1 MASENKP
8 SRPHFRTSYVS
19 SVISI
24 SLVLFLLGLLGIFLF
39 EGKKISAYVKE
50 NIQLTILMK
59 ENVSEPEIEIIT
71 RLLKNSP
78 FVKSANF
85 ISADSAAKSLQQD
98 LGGENFID
106 FIGYNPLSASI
117 DVKLKSEYAN
127 PDSVA
132 RFKQIVM
139 ENKMVEEVVYKQHQ
153 VETIDKN
160 LRSGSLIILAFGGL
174 LLLISIAL
182 INNTIRL
189 VVYSDRFLIRSM
201 QLVGATRGFIMRPF
215 LLKGLYQG
223 LWAGILACLMLG
235 GALYF
240 GYSKIEGLSQTIDKS
255 MYYYLFPAVIICG
268 ILFSLLSTFFS
279 VRRFLRL
286 KSELIYL

>member
-8 SRPHFRTSYVS
+8 SRPHFRTSHIS

-24 SLVLFLLGLLGIFLF
+24 SLVLFLMGLLGIFLF
-39 EGKKISAYVKE
+39 EGKKISNYVKE
-50 NIQLTILMK
+50 NIQLTIFMK
-59 ENVSEPEIEIIT
+59 EEVSEPEIEIIT

-78 FVKSANF
+78 FVKSADF
-85 ISADSAAKSLQQD
+85 VSADEAAKRLQQE
-98 LGGENFID
+98 LGEDFID

-127 PDSVA
+127 PDSLA
-132 RFKQIVM
+132 KFEKIIS
-139 ENKMVEEVVYKQHQ
+139 ENKTVKEVVYQKPLL
-153 VETIDKN
+153 ETVNKN
-160 LRSGSLIILAFGGL
+160 IRSGSFIILAFGGL

-189 VVYSDRFLIRSM
+189 MVYSDRFLIRSM
-201 QLVGATRGFIMRPF
+201 QLVGATRGFIIKPF

-223 LWAGILACLMLG
+223 LWAGIFACLMLG
-235 GALYF
+235 GLLYF
-240 GYSKIEGLSQTIDKS
+240 GYIKIEGLSQTIDKS
-255 MYYYLFPAVIICG
+255 IYYYLFPAVIICG
-268 ILFSLLSTFFS
+268 VLFSVLSTFFS

>member
-8 SRPHFRTSYVS
+8 SRPHFRTSHIS
-19 SVISI
+19 SVISV
-24 SLVLFLLGLLGIFLF
+24 SLVLFLMGLLGIFLF
-39 EGKKISAYVKE
+39 EGKKISSYVKE
-50 NIQLTILMK
+50 NIQLTIFMK

-71 RLLKNSP
+71 RLLNNSP

-85 ISADSAAKSLQQD
+85 ISADEAAKRLQQE
-98 LGGENFID
+98 LGEDFID

-127 PDSVA
+127 TDSLA
-132 RFKQIVM
+132 KFEKIIL
-139 ENKMVEEVVYKQHQ
+139 ENKTVKEVVYQKPLL
-153 VETIDKN
+153 ETVNKN
-160 LRSGSLIILAFGGL
+160 IRSVSLVILVFSGL

-189 VVYSDRFLIRSM
+189 MVYSDRFLIRSM
-201 QLVGATRGFIMRPF
+201 LLVGATRGFIIKPF

-235 GALYF
+235 GLLYL
-240 GYSKIEGLSQTIDKS
+240 GYSKIEGIAQTIDKS
-255 MYYYLFPAVIICG
+255 VYYYLFPAVIICG
-268 ILFSLLSTFFS
+268 ILFSVSSTFFS

-286 KSELIYL
+286 KSELSY

>member
-1 MASENKP
+1 MASENRS
-8 SRPHFRTSYVS
+8 SRPHFRTSHIS
-19 SVISI
+19 AVISL
-24 SLVLFLLGLLGIFLF
+24 SLVLFLMGLLGIFLY
-39 EGKKISAYVKE
+39 EGKKISGYVKE
-50 NIQLTILMK
+50 NIQLTIFMK

-78 FVKSANF
+78 FVKSAEF
-85 ISADSAAKSLQQD
+85 ISADEAAKRLQQE
-98 LGGENFID
+98 LGEDFID

-127 PDSVA
+127 PDSLA
-132 RFKQIVM
+132 RFETLIT
-139 ENKMVEEVVYKQHQ
+139 ENKTVKEVVYQKPLL
-153 VETIDKN
+153 ETVNKN
-160 LRSGSLIILAFGGL
+160 IRSGSLAILGFSGL

-189 VVYSDRFLIRSM
+189 MVYSDRFLIRSM
-201 QLVGATRGFIMRPF
+201 QLVGATRGFIIRPF

-223 LWAGILACLMLG
+223 LWAGILACIMLAG
-235 GALYF
+235 LLYF
-240 GYSKIEGLSQTIDKS
+240 GYSKVQGFAQTIDKTV
-255 MYYYLFPAVIICG
+255 YYYLFPAVLICG
-268 ILFSLLSTFFS
+268 ILFSVLSTLFS

>member
-1 MASENKP
+1 MATENKP
-8 SRPHFRTSYVS
+8 SRPHFRTSHVS
-19 SVISI
+19 AVISI
-24 SLVLFLLGLLGIFLF
+24 SLVLFLVGLLGIFLF
-39 EGKKISAYVKE
+39 EGKKISSYVKE
-50 NIQLTILMK
+50 NIQLTIFMK

-78 FVKSANF
+78 FVKSADF
-85 ISADSAAKSLQQD
+85 ISADEAAKRLQQE
-98 LGGENFID
+98 LGEDFID

-127 PDSVA
+127 PDSLA
-132 RFKQIVM
+132 KFEKIIS
-139 ENKMVEEVVYKQHQ
+139 ENKTVKEVVYQKPLL
-153 VETIDKN
+153 ETVNKN
-160 LRSGSLIILAFGGL
+160 IRSGSLIILAFGGL

-189 VVYSDRFLIRSM
+189 MVYSDRLLIRSM
-201 QLVGATRGFIMRPF
+201 LLVGATKGFIMRPF

-223 LWAGILACLMLG
+223 LWAGIIACLMLG
-235 GALYF
+235 GMLYF
-240 GYSKIEGLSQTIDKS
+240 GYTRIEGMSQTIDKS

-268 ILFSLLSTFFS
+268 ILFSVLSTFFS

>member
-8 SRPHFRTSYVS
+8 SRPHFRTSHIS

-24 SLVLFLLGLLGIFLF
+24 SLVLFLMGLLGIFLF
-39 EGKKISAYVKE
+39 EGKKISSYVKE
-50 NIQLTILMK
+50 NIQLTIFMK
-59 ENVSEPEIEIIT
+59 EEVSEPEIEIIT

-78 FVKSANF
+78 FVKSADF
-85 ISADSAAKSLQQD
+85 VSADEAAKRLQQE
-98 LGGENFID
+98 LGKDFID

-127 PDSVA
+127 PDSLA
-132 RFKQIVM
+132 KFEKIIS
-139 ENKMVEEVVYKQHQ
+139 ENKTVKEVVYQKPLL
-153 VETIDKN
+153 ETVNKN
-160 LRSGSLIILAFGGL
+160 IRSGSFIILAFGGL

-189 VVYSDRFLIRSM
+189 MVYSDRFLIRSM
-201 QLVGATRGFIMRPF
+201 QLVGATRGFIMKPF

-235 GALYF
+235 GLLYF
-240 GYSKIEGLSQTIDKS
+240 GYIKIEGLSQTIDKS

-268 ILFSLLSTFFS
+268 VLFSVLSTFFS